1 MLRRAACLGPAA
13 ALLLMATT
21 DVALADPPEC
31 VVVASSGRCLVEAL
45 DPGRPGGPAH
55 DRSGGSGGSGRG
67 SGGDTSTT
75 DRRSRPSS
83 DRAQTGEAIPP
94 PPAVQVLLSPNGGPA
109 GFALGP
115 DRTAELAALLANPGA
130 APLAVAP
137 VDPQVPARL
146 AISELELSGPVIRSS
161 TGDRGF
167 VGVPIWLWID
177 RGPTLTSPRSATAAV
192 GNAEVTATG
201 RLSAVEWNM
210 GPPGAQVVCDGP
222 GTPWTGQPGPSP
234 DCGYLY
240 ELRSLP
246 ERTGGTGRWPIVA
259 TSVWQVEWAGTSGG
273 VPVAGQQTVRVST
286 DTSLSI
292 GEIQVLVS
300 GGGS

>member
-13 ALLLMATT
+13 ALLLIATT
-21 DVALADPPEC
+21 DVALADPPKC
-31 VVVASSGRCLVEAL
+31 VVVSSSGRCLVEAL
-45 DPGRPGGPAH
+45 DPGRPGGPAR
-55 DRSGGSGGSGRG
+55 DRNAGRG
-67 SGGDTSTT
+67 AGRDSGGDAGTT
-75 DRRSRPSS
+75 DRGPGQSS
-83 DRAQTGEAIPP
+83 DNTQPEESAPP
-94 PPAVQVLLSPNGGPA
+94 PMWMQPVLSPNGGPA

-115 DRTAELAALLANPGA
+115 DRSAELAALLANAGA
-130 APLAVAP
+130 APLAAAP

-177 RGPTLTSPRSATAAV
+177 HGPTLTGPRTATAAV

-201 RLSAVEWNM
+201 RLSAVEWDM

-222 GTPWTGQPGPSP
+222 GTPWAGQPGPSP
-234 DCGYLY
+234 DCGYIY

-246 ERTGGTGRWPIVA
+246 DRTGGTGRWPIVA

-273 VPVAGQQTVRVST
+273 IPVTGQQTVRVST

>member
-1 MLRRAACLGPAA
+1 MLRRAACLTLAT
-13 ALLLMATT
+13 ALLQLGTGDA
-21 DVALADPPEC
+21 ALADPPKC
-31 VVVASSGRCLVEAL
+31 VVVSSSGRCVVEAI
-45 DPGRPGGPAH
+45 DPGRPGGPAR
-55 DRSGGSGGSGRG
+55 DRNAGRASGRD
-67 SGGDTSTT
+67 SGDPDTT
-75 DRRSRPSS
+75 DRRPGQSS
-83 DRAQTGEAIPP
+83 DNTQPDPAPP
-94 PPAVQVLLSPNGGPA
+94 PVLAQPLPMPNGRAG
-109 GFALGP
+109 GFALSP
-115 DRTAELAALLANPGA
+115 DRSAELAALLANAGA
-130 APLAVAP
+130 APLAAAP
-137 VDPQVPARL
+137 VDPKIPAQL

-177 RGPTLTSPRSATAAV
+177 RGATLTGPRSATAAV

-201 RLSAVEWNM
+201 RLSAVEWDM

-234 DCGYLY
+234 DCGYVY

-273 VPVAGQQTVRVST
+273 VPVTGQQTVRVST
-286 DTSLSI
+286 DTGLSI